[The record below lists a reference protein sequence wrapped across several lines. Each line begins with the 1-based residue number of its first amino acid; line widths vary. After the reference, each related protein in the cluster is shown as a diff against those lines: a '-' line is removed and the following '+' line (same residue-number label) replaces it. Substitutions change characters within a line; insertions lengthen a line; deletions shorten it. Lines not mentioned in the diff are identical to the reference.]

1 MTDSSRHNSEVNEL
15 QTQVM
20 QRDKYLQGIV
30 EMQTVLLSI
39 ESEALG
45 ALNPA
50 LAPLGEASGTDRVYI
65 FENDK
70 VDDIWSGST
79 SQKAEWCA
87 PGIEPQIDS
96 PDLQGVNLRE
106 FFPEW
111 YKSLDTGNKVVRVE
125 SSFDEVEQEVLGPQ
139 GIKSL
144 LVLPLM
150 LDGTL
155 TGFIGFDNCREEYD
169 WNESEVSLLQ
179 SAASQISL
187 NLAQRRAKRS
197 LEQLNATLEDRIAH
211 RTMELAEKNN
221 SLSEALSTL
230 QRAQADLMQAEK
242 LTGLGRMVAG
252 VAHELRNPANY
263 VGNNVKLLAEHLER
277 LQNGL
282 SELIDDQDP
291 DNSEV
296 LSWLNQEFDGANTL
310 ITHSSNGIDRIRDT
324 VHALVNF
331 ARLDEAEV
339 KEFNLD
345 EVITDTIRI
354 LQPKWAL
361 SPSVEISG
369 FQSFSLNGHPLKISQ
384 IIMNLLDNA
393 YYAATEKNGVAQAK
407 VSLHIQ
413 SDQEQVIIEV
423 TDNGAGV
430 PSEVIDT
437 VFDPFITT
445 KPIGTGTGMGLAI
458 SWSAADE
465 HGGKLIIA
473 NTDSNGSTFRLS
485 LPIANGA
492 KA

>member
-1 MTDSSRHNSEVNEL
+1 
-15 QTQVM
+15 
-20 QRDKYLQGIV
+20 
-30 EMQTVLLSI
+30 
-39 ESEALG
+39 
-45 ALNPA
+45 
-50 LAPLGEASGTDRVYI
+50 
-65 FENDK
+65 
-70 VDDIWSGST
+70 
-79 SQKAEWCA
+79 
-87 PGIEPQIDS
+87 
-96 PDLQGVNLRE
+96 
-106 FFPEW
+106 
-111 YKSLDTGNKVVRVE
+111 VVRVE

-150 LDGTL
+150 LDGAL
-155 TGFIGFDNCREEYD
+155 TGFIGFDNCKEEYD
-169 WNESEVSLLQ
+169 WTESEVSLLQ

-339 KEFNLD
+339 KVFSLD

-361 SPSVEISG
+361 CPSVDISG
-369 FQSFSLNGHPLKISQ
+369 LQNYSLNGHPLKISQ

-393 YYAATEKNGVAQAK
+393 YYAATEKHGDAQAR
-407 VSLHIQ
+407 VSIHIQ

-423 TDNGAGV
+423 SDNGGGV
-430 PSEVIDT
+430 PSEVIDK

-465 HGGKLIIA
+465 HGGKLMIA
-473 NTDSNGSTFRLS
+473 KTDSDGSTFRLS
-485 LPIANGA
+485 LPVANGA
-492 KA
+492 TA

>member
-1 MTDSSRHNSEVNEL
+1 MPINEILTTL
-15 QTQVM
+15 QTQLM
-20 QRDKYLQGIV
+20 QKDQYLQGIV
-30 EMQTVLLSI
+30 EMQMVLLST
-39 ESEALG
+39 ESDALG

-50 LAPLGEASGTDRVYI
+50 LAPLGLACGADRVYI
-65 FENDK
+65 FENDQ
-70 VDDIWSGST
+70 VDDVWTGTI

-96 PDLQGVNLRE
+96 PDLQGMNLRVVI
-106 FFPEW
+106 PEW
-111 YKSLDTGNKVVRVE
+111 FTSFDTGNKVVRFE
-125 SSFDEVEQEVLGPQ
+125 SSLNELEKEILGPQ

-144 LVLPLM
+144 LILPLM
-150 LDGTL
+150 LDGVL
-155 TGFIGFDNCREEYD
+155 TGLIGFDNCKEEYD
-169 WNESEVSLLQ
+169 WTESEVSLLQ

-197 LEQLNATLEDRIAH
+197 LEQLNATLEDRIAQ
-211 RTMELAEKNN
+211 RTIELAEKNN

-242 LTGLGRMVAG
+242 LSGLGRMVAG

-263 VGNNVKLLAEHLER
+263 VGNNVKLLAEYLMR
-277 LQNGL
+277 LKSGL

-291 DNSEV
+291 DNAEV
-296 LSWLNQEFDGANTL
+296 LSWLNQEFDGAHTL
-310 ITHSSNGIDRIRDT
+310 ISHSTKGVDRIKET
-324 VHALVNF
+324 VNALVNF
-331 ARLDEAEV
+331 SRLDEAEV
-339 KEFNLD
+339 KVFNLE

-361 SPSVEISG
+361 CPSVEISG
-369 FQSFSLNGHPLKISQ
+369 LQTYSLTGHALKISQ

-393 YYAATEKNGVAQAK
+393 YYAASEKNGDAQAK
-407 VSLHIQ
+407 VSLDIQ

-423 TDNGAGV
+423 TDNGGGI
-430 PSEVIDT
+430 PSKVVNK

-458 SWSAADE
+458 AWSAADE
-465 HGGKLIIA
+465 HGGKLMVAKTDA
-473 NTDSNGSTFRLS
+473 NGTIFRLS
-485 LPIANGA
+485 LPVANGA